1 MKVVL
6 ELELPEFSHAYVKSF
21 GYGEEDHPCPGA
33 EMILG
38 RALVWPQ
45 TYPRDETVT
54 MSYSSNSGGV
64 FDEAVAQLI
73 SGVKARNFGPHV
85 VKAQD
90 KEVLDM
96 ILAVVLKARMSEG
109 L

>member
-1 MKVVL
+1 MKIVF
-6 ELELPEFSHAYVKSF
+6 ELELPEFSPAYVKSF
-21 GYGEEDHPCPGA
+21 GYGEVENPHIGA
-33 EMILG
+33 EMIVGHSLPWTQ
-38 RALVWPQ
+38 AP
-45 TYPRDETVT
+45 PRDETVT
-54 MSYSSNSGGV
+54 MAYTSNAECA

-73 SGVKARNFGPHV
+73 SGVKARGLGPHV

-96 ILAVVLKARMSEG
+96 ILAVALKARMKEG